1 MSAHRGQSAGF
12 TLIELLVALFITA
25 ILFAMGY
32 AALDQALR
40 GRREVEEQ
48 AARLVAVQHAMRLLE
63 QDFELAQ
70 PRPVRNADGT
80 GWQAAVVG
88 GTASGLALAST
99 LSGGDAAPVVTLTRG
114 GWSNPAGVQRSELQR
129 VTWGLRDHHLV
140 RAWWPE
146 LDPVSGTEPV
156 QRELLD
162 RVRSL
167 TLRFMDDGHRWQDAW
182 PAAAVS
188 ATDLR
193 QLRARPVAVEITLEL
208 EDWGRL
214 VRIVEIAG

>member
-1 MSAHRGQSAGF
+1 
-12 TLIELLVALFITA
+12 
-25 ILFAMGY
+25 
-32 AALDQALR
+32 
-40 GRREVEEQ
+40 
-48 AARLVAVQHAMRLLE
+48 
-63 QDFELAQ
+63 
-70 PRPVRNADGT
+70 
-80 GWQAAVVG
+80 
-88 GTASGLALAST
+88 
-99 LSGGDAAPVVTLTRG
+99 
-114 GWSNPAGVQRSELQR
+114 
-129 VTWGLRDHHLV
+129 
-140 RAWWPE
+140 
-146 LDPVSGTEPV
+146 VSGTEPV